1 MVFDA
6 SARSNGPSLN
16 NCLHV
21 CPKHNQRIFNILLR
35 FRMKVALVADVEKA
49 FLMIAVEKEDR
60 DVLYFLR
67 VTDIKKDPPDII
79 AVRSTRVVFG
89 VLRLCVP
96 VEPKEDHL

>member
-1 MVFDA
+1 M

-16 NCLHV
+16 DCLHV

-35 FRMKVALVADVEKA
+35 FRMKKVALVADVEKA

-60 DVLYFLR
+60 DVLHFLR

-79 AVRSTRVVFG
+79 AVRSTRVVFR
-89 VLRLCVP
+89 VLQRLCVP